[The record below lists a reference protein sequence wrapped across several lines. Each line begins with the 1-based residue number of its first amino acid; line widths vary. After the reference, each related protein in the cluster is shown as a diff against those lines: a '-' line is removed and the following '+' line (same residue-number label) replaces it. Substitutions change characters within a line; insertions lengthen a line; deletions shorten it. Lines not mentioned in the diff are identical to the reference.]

1 MKRIGAILVA
11 VVAMSVPAL
20 AQSQDS
26 QDAEKNVETAIF
38 AGGCFW
44 CMEPPYDKLDGVL
57 ATTSGFSGGEIEDP
71 SYEEVARGNTE
82 HIEVVEIRYNP
93 NKVSYEKLLDVFWKN
108 IDPLDDGGQFCDRGY
123 QYTTA
128 IFVNS
133 EEQREA
139 AEASKRELKGR
150 FDKPIVTPIRD
161 AAPFYAAKDYHQNYY
176 EKRPIR
182 YKFYRSS
189 CGRDARLDELWG
201 EDR

>member
-11 VVAMSVPAL
+11 AVAMSVPAL
-20 AQSQDS
+20 AQSQDG
-26 QDAEKNVETAIF
+26 QAADQNVETAIF

-71 SYEEVARGNTE
+71 SYEDVASGNTE
-82 HIEVVEIRYNP
+82 HIEVVQVRYNP
-93 NKVSYEKLLDVFWKN
+93 EKVSYGKLLDVFWKN

-161 AAPFYAAKDYHQNYY
+161 AKPFYAAKEYHQNYY

-182 YKFYRSS
+182 YKFYRTS
-189 CGRDARLDELWG
+189 CGRDGRLDELWG

>member
-1 MKRIGAILVA
+1 MRRIGAAFVA
-11 VVAMSVPAL
+11 VVTLSAPMV
-20 AQSQDS
+20 AQSQD
-26 QDAEKNVETAIF
+26 QDVETAIF

-57 ATTSGFSGGEIEDP
+57 ATTSGFSGGDIEDP
-71 SYEEVARGNTE
+71 SYEEVARGNTK
-82 HIEVVEIRYNP
+82 HIEVVQVRYNP
-93 NKVSYEKLLDVFWKN
+93 EKVSYGKLLDVFWKN

-133 EEQREA
+133 EEQRQA

-150 FDKPIVTPIRD
+150 FDQAIVTPIRD
-161 AAPFYAAKDYHQNYY
+161 AKPFYAAKEYHQNYY

-182 YKFYRSS
+182 YRFYRAS
-189 CGRDARLDELWG
+189 CGRDGRLDEVWG
-201 EDR
+201 GDR

>member
-1 MKRIGAILVA
+1 MRWFGAALVA
-11 VVAMSVPAL
+11 VITLSAPVL
-20 AQSQDS
+20 AQSQD
-26 QDAEKNVETAIF
+26 QDVETAIF

-57 ATTSGFSGGEIEDP
+57 ATTSGFSGGDIEDP
-71 SYEEVARGNTE
+71 SYEEVAGGNTK
-82 HIEVVEIRYNP
+82 HIEVVQVRYNP
-93 NKVSYEKLLDVFWKN
+93 DKVSYGKLLDVFWKN
-108 IDPLDDGGQFCDRGY
+108 IDPFDDGGQFCDRGY

-150 FDKPIVTPIRD
+150 FDQPIVTPIRN
-161 AAPFYAAKDYHQNYY
+161 AKPFYAAKEYHQNYY
-176 EKRPIR
+176 EKRPLR
-182 YKFYRSS
+182 YKFYRTS
-189 CGRDARLDELWG
+189 CGRDGRLDEVWG

>member
-11 VVAMSVPAL
+11 VVAMSAPAL
-20 AQSQDS
+20 AQSQDG

-161 AAPFYAAKDYHQNYY
+161 AKPFYAAKEYHQNYY
-176 EKRPIR
+176 EKRSIR
-182 YKFYRSS
+182 YKFYRTS
-189 CGRDARLDELWG
+189 CGRDGRLDELWG